1 MDMNLQPYISKQGF
15 IMKSRF
21 ALAFLSLGFLVWL
34 QACSNN
40 SVTPQ
45 VGSVSGTVSITASPS
60 SNVSI
65 NSTVT
70 LTAATSDGSTNPAF
84 TFSLAYSISGVT
96 LSQVSPTSAQL
107 TSSVATTAYVNVVET
122 STGTTSQTT
131 VTFGIGSTTTGTLQ
145 VSVNNSLVSSNSTVS
160 VATGSNIALS
170 ATASGVTNPV
180 FVFSLSSQPSGVNL
194 TNTSNGFATLYS
206 SVVTSVVVNVNLYSS
221 GSSGVVATQQVN
233 LQFGTG
239 SYNTGAGYG
248 TLNCSFAGGTA
259 FQSYLGYDTVLQLQA
274 QDSVT
279 GAYQQVAIT
288 SFYPGAPWSY
298 SQSYP
303 LYYPYNGSATLV
315 SMRFSSPGVYYGNL
329 TARSVSTGAVCN
341 GGNPLS
347 FTIYVR

>member
-1 MDMNLQPYISKQGF
+1 
-15 IMKSRF
+15 MKSRF
-21 ALAFLSLGFLVWL
+21 TLAFLSLGFLVWL

-40 SVTPQ
+40 AVTPQ
-45 VGSVSGTVSITASPS
+45 VGSVSGTVSITAYPS
-60 SNVSI
+60 SNVST

-84 TFSLAYSISGVT
+84 TFSMAYSTSGVT

-131 VTFGIGSTTTGTLQ
+131 VTFGGGSTTTGTLQ
-145 VSVNNSLVSSNSTVS
+145 VSVNNSVVSSNSTVN
-160 VATGSNIALS
+160 VATGSNVALS
-170 ATASGVTNPV
+170 ASASGVTNPV
-180 FVFSLSSQPSGVNL
+180 FVFSLSSQPSGVSL

-206 SVVTSVVVNVNLYSS
+206 SVMTSVVVNITLYSS

-233 LQFGTG
+233 LQFGNG
-239 SYNTGAGYG
+239 SYNTGTSGYG
-248 TLNCSFAGGTA
+248 TLNCSFVGGTA

-274 QDSVT
+274 QDSLT

-288 SFYPGAPWSY
+288 SFYPGAPWTY

-347 FTIYVR
+347 FTIYVQ